1 MATVDSESDIRV
13 PCDEQALPAVLGEA
27 DANVRLLEDMFSA
40 IVTVR
45 DAALAVQGRDAE
57 KVAHLLKALA
67 AAAGE
72 GQVLTEAD
80 VKRAARAVRRDAAR
94 DLAVLFSQ
102 SVITTRAGK
111 RIRPRT
117 AGQARYVADMAEH
130 SLVFCIGP
138 AGTGKTYLAMAMAVA
153 QLQAKRVGRIVLT
166 KPVVEA
172 GESLGYLPGDL
183 VEKVDPYM
191 RPLYDALDEMVGSD
205 RTQRHMERRIVEVLP
220 LAYMRGRTLNDAFI
234 LLDEAQNTTPQQMK
248 MFLTRMGFGAQMVVT
263 GDVTQIDLP
272 DSQPSGL
279 VLAQSVLDGLQGVS
293 FVQLAKDDIVR
304 HPLVHDIIEAYEK
317 AERRQ
322 GAVER

>member
-1 MATVDSESDIRV
+1 MQIAEPDPDIRV
-13 PCDEQALPAVLGEA
+13 PCDEQALPVVLGEA

-40 IVTVR
+40 TVSVG
-45 DAALAVQGRDAE
+45 DAALAVRGRDAP
-57 KVAHLLKALA
+57 KVARLLQALTA
-67 AAAGE
+67 AARE
-72 GQVLTEAD
+72 GQPVTEAD

-102 SVITTRAGK
+102 SVITTTAGK

-117 AGQARYVADMAEH
+117 ARQAHYVAAMAEH

-153 QLQAKRVGRIVLT
+153 QLQAKHVGRIVLT

-191 RPLYDALDEMVGSD
+191 RPLYDALDEMIGPD
-205 RTQRHMERRIVEVLP
+205 RTQRHMERRVVEVLP

-272 DSQPSGL
+272 ESQPSGL
-279 VLAQSVLDGLQGVS
+279 VLAQRLLRDVKGIAFIELSKEDV
-293 FVQLAKDDIVR
+293 VR
-304 HPLVHDIIEAYEK
+304 HPLVHDIIDAYEK
-317 AERRQ
+317 SERGRQ
-322 GAVER
+322 RHSS

>member
-1 MATVDSESDIRV
+1 MATVVSESDIRV
-13 PCDEQALPAVLGEA
+13 PCDEQALPVVLGEA

-40 IVTVR
+40 TVTVR
-45 DAALAVQGRDAE
+45 DAALVVQGRDAE

-67 AAAGE
+67 SAARE
-72 GQVLTEAD
+72 GQVVTEAD

-130 SLVFCIGP
+130 NLVFCIGP

-183 VEKVDPYM
+183 AQKVDPYM
-191 RPLYDALDEMVGSD
+191 RPLYDALDEMVGPD

-248 MFLTRMGFGAQMVVT
+248 MFLTRMGYGAQMVVT
-263 GDVTQIDLP
+263 GDITQTDLP
-272 DSQPSGL
+272 ESQLSGL
-279 VLAQSVLDGLQGVS
+279 VQAQSILDGLQGIS
-293 FVQLAKDDIVR
+293 FVQLAKEDIVR
-304 HPLVHDIIEAYEK
+304 HPLVHDIIEAYENG
-317 AERRQ
+317 ERRQ
-322 GAVER
+322 NAVER

>member
-1 MATVDSESDIRV
+1 MATAESESDVRV
-13 PCDEQALPAVLGEA
+13 PCDEQALPVVLGEA

-40 IVTVR
+40 TVTVR
-45 DAALAVQGRDAE
+45 DGALAVQGRDAE

-67 AAAGE
+67 AAARE

-117 AGQARYVADMAEH
+117 AGQARYVSDMAEH
-130 SLVFCIGP
+130 NLVFCIGP

-183 VEKVDPYM
+183 AQKVDPYM
-191 RPLYDALDEMVGSD
+191 RPLYDALDEMVGPD
-205 RTQRHMERRIVEVLP
+205 RTQRHIERRIVEVLP

-263 GDVTQIDLP
+263 GDITQTDLP
-272 DSQPSGL
+272 ESQLSGL
-279 VLAQSVLDGLQGVS
+279 VQAQSTLDGLQGVS
-293 FVQLAKDDIVR
+293 FVQLAKEDIVR
-304 HPLVHDIIEAYEK
+304 HPLVHDIIEAYENG
-317 AERRQ
+317 ERRQ
-322 GAVER
+322 NAVER

>member
-1 MATVDSESDIRV
+1 MATVESESDIRV
-13 PCDEQALPAVLGEA
+13 PCDEQALPMVLGEA

-40 IVTVR
+40 TVAVR
-45 DAALAVQGRDAE
+45 DAALAVRGRDAE
-57 KVAHLLKALA
+57 KVAQLLRALA
-67 AAAGE
+67 AAARE
-72 GQVLTEAD
+72 GQAVTEAD

-102 SVITTRAGK
+102 SVITTTAGK

-117 AGQARYVADMAEH
+117 SGQAQYVAAMAEH
-130 SLVFCIGP
+130 NLVFCIGP

-153 QLQAKRVGRIVLT
+153 QLRAKRVGRIVLT

-191 RPLYDALDEMVGSD
+191 RPLYDALDEMVGPD
-205 RTQRHMERRIVEVLP
+205 RTQRHMERRVVEVLP
-220 LAYMRGRTLNDAFI
+220 LAYMRGRTLNDAFSV
-234 LLDEAQNTTPQQMK
+234 LDEAQNTTPQQMK

-272 DSQPSGL
+272 ESQPSGL
-279 VLAQSVLDGLQGVS
+279 VLAGQVLRDVKGVA
-293 FVQLAKDDIVR
+293 FVELSKDDVVR
-304 HPLVHDIIEAYEK
+304 HPLVHDIIEAYESN
-317 AERRQ
+317 EGREHRP
-322 GAVER
+322 GS